1 MCQIV
6 LKKDYRCRI
15 HLFALYRM
23 KKPNGLLIEQNVRTR
38 LEPNSVMVFLVWC
51 LLTVGMAASRL
62 RQLPYFAVPW
72 TMAFAGSAQEQFCCF
87 PILSLWEFYPEVL
100 QRSLL
105 RQ

>member
-51 LLTVGMAASRL
+51 LLTVGMTAGKRIDVDR
-62 RQLPYFAVPW
+62 RQER
-72 TMAFAGSAQEQFCCF
+72 TTTRGSN
-87 PILSLWEFYPEVL
+87 IL
-100 QRSLL
+100 
-105 RQ
+105 

>member
-1 MCQIV
+1 
-6 LKKDYRCRI
+6 
-15 HLFALYRM
+15 M

-62 RQLPYFAVPW
+62 RQLPYSAVPW